1 MQAGM
6 EKQAKISIIV
16 PVYNAADYIE
26 KCIGSIQAQSIKEL
40 QIILVNDGST
50 DNSLEICRS
59 LKKMDERIELVHQEN
74 SGASAAR
81 NEGMRYAKA
90 QWVMFVDSDDWLEEG
105 ALETLYAEASHAD
118 SDIVMG
124 MIVNNYSFSEQ
135 DAISMK
141 KKVYRYDMTK
151 YRVAFWG
158 GCTIEPQVFASV
170 FPEKMKHLP
179 FLGSPC
185 AKIYRRSLL
194 EQSKAAFLKNI
205 HYGEDTIFNMDVLGM
220 ARSVYY
226 VSAPVYHYRMR
237 AGSLSTGR
245 IEEKYTQYTDYVRE
259 SENCIRRLHIPQ
271 SEEFLT
277 YRSLDLVQM
286 IWELAEMYG
295 MAMKSGKDL
304 SEYTKLLKSF
314 AENPACKKAMA
325 RLTLEQLP
333 DKKHKIMVAVL
344 KKKMYALSICA
355 CGLFYKVFASKKRI

>member
-1 MQAGM
+1 MRTGM
-6 EKQAKISIIV
+6 EKQAKISVIV
-16 PVYNAADYIE
+16 PVYNASDYIE
-26 KCIGSIQAQSIKEL
+26 KCVESISTQSVKEL
-40 QIILVNDGST
+40 QIILVDDGST
-50 DNSLEICRS
+50 DNSLEICKR
-59 LKKMDERIELVHQEN
+59 LEKMDERIFLIHQEN

-90 QWVMFVDSDDWLEEG
+90 EWVMFVDSDDWLEKG
-105 ALETLYAEASHAD
+105 ALETLYKETSHAD

-124 MIVNNYSFSEQ
+124 MIVNNYSFSDQ
-135 DAISMK
+135 DAASMK
-141 KKVYRYDMTK
+141 KKVYQYDMNK

-194 EQSKAAFLKNI
+194 EETKAAFLKNI
-205 HYGEDTIFNMDVLGM
+205 HYGEDTIFNMEVLKK
-220 ARSVYY
+220 ARSVFY

-245 IEEKYTQYTDYVRE
+245 IEDKYQQYMDYVRE
-259 SENCIRRLHIPQ
+259 SENCIRRLNIPQ

-286 IWELAEMYG
+286 IWELSEMYG
-295 MAMKSGKDL
+295 MAMKSGKEL

-314 AENPACKKAMA
+314 AESPACKNAMA
-325 RLTLEQLP
+325 RLTPNQLP

-344 KKKMYALSICA
+344 KKKMYGFSICA

>member
-1 MQAGM
+1 MQTGM
-6 EKQAKISIIV
+6 EKQAKVSIIV

-26 KCIGSIQAQSIKEL
+26 KCVDSIKTQSIKEL
-40 QIILVNDGST
+40 QIILVDDGST
-50 DNSLEICRS
+50 DNSLEICEK
-59 LKKMDERIELVHQEN
+59 LEKTDERITLVHQEN

-81 NEGMRYAKA
+81 NEGMRHAA
-90 QWVMFVDSDDWLEEG
+90 AEWVMFVDSDDWLEDG
-105 ALETLYAEASHAD
+105 AIETLYAEASHAD

-135 DAISMK
+135 DAASMK
-141 KKVYRYDMTK
+141 KKVYRYDMAK
-151 YRVAFWG
+151 YRIAFWG

-245 IEEKYTQYTDYVRE
+245 IEDKYKQYTDYVKE
-259 SENCIRRLHIPQ
+259 SENCIRRQNIPQ

-286 IWELAEMYG
+286 IWELSEMYG

-314 AENPACKKAMA
+314 AENPACKAAMA
-325 RLTLEQLP
+325 HLKMEQLP

-344 KKKMYALSICA
+344 KKKLYGFSICA
-355 CGLFYKVFASKKRI
+355 CGIFYKVFASKKRI